1 MSVRVGRIMRHEDVH
16 GVSGTGD
23 HLADVFEAS
32 DGTTIVRWLG
42 KDGSTNVYQ
51 GVKNVSNVHGHGGKT
66 EIEWLWEQEADAD
79 PMEAVFDKK
88 IEEAGGTLG
97 PTAAKE
103 EKEAEAEA
111 EAEEIAEALVEEA
124 AETVDRVAVKLAEK
138 LLEKTAEKSA
148 ENAARA
154 LPKCVMDCANTFRGG
169 TLHAPGCPE
178 LTRERNSQRKQI
190 PTDAK
195 VQEEPTEE

>member
-51 GVKNVSNVHGHGGKT
+51 GVKNVTNVHGHGGKT

-79 PMEAVFDKK
+79 PMEAIFEKK
-88 IEEAGGTLG
+88 IEEAGGSTASTG
-97 PTAAKE
+97 PAGSAAKE
-103 EKEAEAEA
+103 EAEKEA

-124 AETVDRVAVKLAEK
+124 AETVDRVAEKLAKK
-138 LLEKTAEKSA
+138 LLEKTAAKSAEKSA
-148 ENAARA
+148 E
-154 LPKCVMDCANTFRGG
+154 
-169 TLHAPGCPE
+169 
-178 LTRERNSQRKQI
+178 S
-190 PTDAK
+190 AK
-195 VQEEPTEE
+195 VPTGTAEE

>member
-1 MSVRVGRIMRHEDVH
+1 MSVRVGRITRHEDVH

-88 IEEAGGTLG
+88 IEEAGGSTAPTG
-97 PTAAKE
+97 PPDPTSKE
-103 EKEAEAEA
+103 EQDKDA

-124 AETVDRVAVKLAEK
+124 AETVDRVADKLAKK

-148 ENAARA
+148 EKAA
-154 LPKCVMDCANTFRGG
+154 
-169 TLHAPGCPE
+169 E
-178 LTRERNSQRKQI
+178 S
-190 PTDAK
+190 AK
-195 VQEEPTEE
+195 VVNGSTED

>member
-23 HLADVFEAS
+23 HLADVFESS

-51 GVKNVSNVHGHGGKT
+51 GVKNVTNVHGHGGKT
-66 EIEWLWEQEADAD
+66 EIEWLWEQEADVD

-88 IEEAGGTLG
+88 IEEAGGTVG
-97 PTAAKE
+97 PDGPTAATGPVGLTAAKE
-103 EKEAEAEA
+103 EAEKDA

-124 AETVDRVAVKLAEK
+124 SETVDRVAEKLAEK
-138 LLEKTAEKSA
+138 LIAKTAEKAA
-148 ENAARA
+148 EKAKAA
-154 LPKCVMDCANTFRGG
+154 NG
-169 TLHAPGCPE
+169 
-178 LTRERNSQRKQI
+178 NS
-190 PTDAK
+190 
-195 VQEEPTEE
+195 EE